1 MPTTKPVSRSLM
13 NQNMRSILIDIP
25 IPRGSK
31 WLYTKWKIEK
41 WFEAEVFTFLRKQ
54 DYLCTHI
61 PDLWL
66 WYRYVDGIIDCPDGT
81 SFRIEFKKTDGYTF
95 NINQFEDSQIKLLEW
110 FHLHGNEA
118 YIMVYSQK
126 TKTYWVWTY
135 FYLKALANDKW
146 GIKLFTNGD

>member
-1 MPTTKPVSRSLM
+1 MPTTKSVSRSLM
-13 NQNMRSILIDIP
+13 NQHMRSILIDIP
-25 IPRGSK
+25 IPRWSK

-54 DYLCTHI
+54 DYLCYHV

-95 NINQFEDSQIKLLEW
+95 NMSQFEESQIKLLEW

-135 FYLKALANDKW
+135 FYLKTLANSVW
-146 GIKLFTNGD
+146 GIRLFDKT

>member
-1 MPTTKPVSRSLM
+1 MLVDLFGHEIY
-13 NQNMRSILIDIP
+13 MRSILSWIP
-25 IPRGSK
+25 IRWHTYKKG
-31 WLYTKWKIEK
+31 KIEK
-41 WFEAEVFTFLRKQ
+41 WFEADVFLFLRKHN
-54 DYLCTHI
+54 YLCTHI

-95 NINQFEDSQIKLLEW
+95 NMSQFEDSQIKLLEW

-135 FYLKALANDKW
+135 FYLKTLANEKW